1 MKDAEVKESRRV
13 LRLVQEHLSDAHL
26 KVGSQQKSVGLVEVV
41 HHPQSTLAHLNY
53 VTPRKNTAWVPTPE
67 VEKGMA
73 QLRELNRAPRL
84 SYIEGLFPPIFAK
97 SLHTIG
103 LKVVS
108 ETPIMVRK
116 FAEGETQERS
126 VSPPNIR
133 LVEADD
139 QQKLGVWWYVWKNAY
154 YDVITSGIEPF
165 KIGESMQAVT
175 MGQETNLLMY
185 RESLPIGVARVTH
198 HKTTAHLTTL
208 VMMKE
213 FRQDHLVR
221 ALYQATYKVAQEQGC
236 ELIFTSGETEKDRQL
251 CRDVGFLDVGS
262 VVCYAEPSDDSTEE
276 THDETV
282 AQPLFAY

>member
-1 MKDAEVKESRRV
+1 MKDAEVKESRRI

-26 KVGSQQKSVGLVEVV
+26 KVGSQQESVGLVEVV
-41 HHPQSTLAHLNY
+41 HHPESTLAHLNY

-67 VEKGMA
+67 IEKGMA
-73 QLRELNRAPRL
+73 HLRELKRIPRL
-84 SYIEGLFPPIFAK
+84 NYIEGLYPPIFAK

-108 ETPIMVRK
+108 ETPIMVCK
-116 FAEGETQERS
+116 FAPDEAKTKT

-133 LVEADD
+133 IVEADD
-139 QQKLGVWWYVWKNAY
+139 QQSLGLWWYVWRNVY

-165 KIGESMQAVT
+165 KIGESMQKVT
-175 MGQETNLLMY
+175 LGQETNLLMY
-185 RESLPIGVARVTH
+185 RESLPIGVARVTY

-213 FRQDHLVR
+213 FRQDHLLR
-221 ALYQATYKVAQEQGC
+221 ALYQATYNAAKAHNA

-251 CRDVGFLDVGS
+251 CRDVSFVDVGS

-276 THDETV
+276 THDEIV
-282 AQPLFAY
+282 AQPLFAH